1 MSDDFTGISWR
12 DTGRSMRFGPV
23 DARILG
29 LVMIWMYHWRLWTF
43 VLGMVGVLILA
54 AIEWKGYT
62 LPNALRR
69 MSVFI
74 MGTHRPAVSPRRLG
88 RSDR

>member
-1 MSDDFTGISWR
+1 MADGFTGMSWR

-23 DARILG
+23 DARVLG
-29 LVMIWMYHWRLWTF
+29 LVLFWMYHVKLWTF
-43 VLGMVGVLILA
+43 VAGMVGVIILA
-54 AIEWKGYT
+54 VIEWKGYSI
-62 LPNALRR
+62 PNALRR
-69 MSVFI
+69 VSVFL

>member
-1 MSDDFTGISWR
+1 MNFTGISWR

-29 LVMIWMYHWRLWTF
+29 LVMIWIYHVKLWTF
-43 VLGMVGVLILA
+43 GIGVFGVAILA
-54 AIEWKGYT
+54 FSEWKGYT
-62 LPNALRR
+62 IPNALRR
-69 MSVFI
+69 ISVLT